1 MQPPYGPFKIRST
14 RQITLP
20 AELLRHINVETG
32 DSVYVVK
39 AEDIEGALLVIP
51 VEKLVSWI
59 DAGRR
64 QDALP
69 SPIENTDSL

>member
-1 MQPPYGPFKIRST
+1 M
-14 RQITLP
+14 
-20 AELLRHINVETG
+20 
-32 DSVYVVK
+32 YVVK